1 MGPERQ
7 AAVSGDGEALVVR
20 DDREASRFLLEVDG
34 VVAWLEYRVD
44 RGRLVL
50 EHTEVPKAL
59 SGRGIGSRLV
69 EAGIQRAREE
79 RLRLRSECPFATA
92 WLRRHPDALRGR
104 AP

>member
-1 MGPERQ
+1 M
-7 AAVSGDGEALVVR
+7 SGDGEALEVR
-20 DDREASRFLLEVDG
+20 DDRQARRFLLEVDG

-50 EHTEVPKAL
+50 EHTEVPNAL

-69 EAGIQRAREE
+69 DAGIQRAPEE
-79 RLRLRSECPFATA
+79 ALLLRPECPFATA
-92 WLRRHPDALRGR
+92 WLRRHPDVLRGR